1 MSTVKLREDLK
12 AAKDRAYSLKT
23 KKAKEKAWTK
33 VREIKRQILIGLYA
47 EREQFAVFSV
57 KGTVVVD
64 NSHCMAEH
72 IGIETSYG
80 LFWVSPAND
89 ILSKSWY
96 ASTCCVEYQ
105 EGQQVIVE
113 LEADVNSER
122 LGLFLYPKRVYGG
135 TLNETKYAELCK
147 RDNLAFFKY
156 PELKGGM
163 TGLFASPKAVSNE

>member
-33 VREIKRQILIGLYA
+33 VREI
-47 EREQFAVFSV
+47 EREICHVLYDAAKAFERHSV
-57 KGTVVVD
+57 KGEVVSFHDGEDYVAIRT
-64 NSHCMAEH
+64 AE
-72 IGIETSYG
+72 YG
-80 LFWVSPAND
+80 LIWANQTSD
-89 ILSKSWY
+89 VVSKSWY
-96 ASTCCVEYQ
+96 GSTCCVEYTV
-105 EGQQVIVE
+105 GQTVVVE
-113 LEADVNSER
+113 IDIEVNSEK
-122 LGLFLYPKRVYGG
+122 LFLEVVPKTVVGG
-135 TLNETKYAELCK
+135 KLNEAKYSELCK